1 MTLPVT
7 IALMIAAAALVV
19 VAAWRSGKPAE
30 PGRVRLIPWTLI
42 MIFAAGF
49 FMLLLAHFFG
59 HFGIETG
66 RGFMR
71 P

>member
-1 MTLPVT
+1 MV
-7 IALMIAAAALVV
+7 AAAAVFAA
-19 VAAWRSGKPAE
+19 AAWRSNKPAQ

-42 MIFAAGF
+42 MIFSAGF

>member
-1 MTLPVT
+1 ML
-7 IALMIAAAALVV
+7 AAAGLVIL
-19 VAAWRSGKPAE
+19 AAWRSGKPAE
-30 PGRVRLIPWTLI
+30 PGRVRLVPWTLI

-49 FMLLLAHFFG
+49 FMLLLAHLFG

>member
-1 MTLPVT
+1 
-7 IALMIAAAALVV
+7 MIAVACLFVL
-19 VAAWRSGKPAE
+19 AAWRSGKPAE

-42 MIFAAGF
+42 MVFAGGV
-49 FMLLLAHFFG
+49 FMLLLAHFFSL
-59 HFGIETG
+59 FGIETG

>member
-1 MTLPVT
+1 MV
-7 IALMIAAAALVV
+7 IAAGLFIL
-19 VAAWRSGKPAE
+19 AAWRSGKPAE
-30 PGRVRLIPWTLI
+30 PGQVRLIPWTLI
-42 MIFAAGF
+42 MVVTGGF

>member
-7 IALMIAAAALVV
+7 IALMAATAALFAL
-19 VAAWRSGKPAE
+19 AAWRSGKPAE
-30 PGRVRLIPWTLI
+30 PGRIRLIPWTLI
-42 MIFAAGF
+42 MVFSGGF
-49 FMLLLAHFFG
+49 FMLLLAHLFG